1 MAGFLSPNEAA
12 ESHVDLVRIPSVV
25 FFVVT
30 PIFVMI
36 RFWNRISRR
45 SGLGSDDYIIL
56 VSFICTI
63 LVQIF
68 MLTACRYGFGKHI
81 ASLSMNDRLEAL
93 KVRPRP
99 PLLGWFDELVVA
111 HAGLGK
117 QWFYIAQVFYKLTIN
132 LTKMSIVLLYL
143 RIFVQKWFR
152 ISCYILLGIVTAY
165 TIASTATSIFQ
176 CSPIKGAWD
185 KSVHPKCISLTQNWY
200 ANAGYSIATDVLI
213 LLLPMQPIWTS
224 KLPVNQKRALM
235 FVFALGGFVTV
246 TSILRATTLN
256 FSTTS
261 PDTTFDITS
270 TLWTIIEENVAI
282 ICACLPMCRIVLA
295 IIFPKMFGG
304 GTTKGST
311 GASGMVSESHSKYGY
326 ARATSPTRSQ
336 NWKPYAGPGGDGVN
350 RSTAAH
356 QSDDTSEEFI
366 LASVQ
371 RHGSADDQDGAI
383 RKTTK
388 YEISYEGGPYKN

>member
-1 MAGFLSPNEAA
+1 MAFLTPDEAA
-12 ESHVDLVRIPSVV
+12 QSHANLVRIPSIV

-30 PIFVMI
+30 PIFVFI

-45 SGLGSDDYIIL
+45 SGLGWDDGTIA
-56 VSFICTI
+56 VSFVCTL

-68 MLTACRYGFGKHI
+68 MMISCNYGFGKHI
-81 ASLSMNDRLEAL
+81 ASLSPHDKLEAL
-93 KVRPRP
+93 K
-99 PLLGWFDELVVA
+99 
-111 HAGLGK
+111 
-117 QWFYIAQVFYKLTIN
+117 WFYVAQIFYKLTIN

-143 RIFVQKWFR
+143 RIFVQRWFR
-152 ISCYILLGIVTAY
+152 IACYILLGIVTAY
-165 TIASTATSIFQ
+165 CIASTLTSIFQ
-176 CSPIKGAWD
+176 CHPISGAWD
-185 KSVHPKCISLTQNWY
+185 KSSKPTCISLTENWY
-200 ANAGYSIATDVLI
+200 SNAGYSIATDVLI
-213 LLLPMQPIWTS
+213 LLLPMQPIWAS

-235 FVFALGGFVTV
+235 FVFALGSFVTV

-295 IIFPKMFGG
+295 FLFPSVFGG
-304 GTTKGST
+304 NTSKGST
-311 GASGMVSESHSKYGY
+311 GASGGLGSGNPNKYGY
-326 ARATSPTRSQ
+326 ARSQSPSRRQS
-336 NWKPYAGPGGDGVN
+336 WKPYSGPGGDGVS

-366 LASVQ
+366 LTTVQ
-371 RHGSADDQDGAI
+371 RHGSTDGDDGAI

-388 YEISYEGGPYKN
+388 YEVSYEN

>member
-1 MAGFLSPNEAA
+1 MAFLTPEAAA
-12 ESHVDLVRIPSVV
+12 ESHADLVRIPSIV

-30 PIFVMI
+30 PIFVFI
-36 RFWNRISRR
+36 RFWN
-45 SGLGSDDYIIL
+45 
-56 VSFICTI
+56 
-63 LVQIF
+63 Q
-68 MLTACRYGFGKHI
+68 
-81 ASLSMNDRLEAL
+81 AL
-93 KVRPRP
+93 K
-99 PLLGWFDELVVA
+99 
-111 HAGLGK
+111 
-117 QWFYIAQVFYKLTIN
+117 WFYVAQIFYKLTIN

-165 TIASTATSIFQ
+165 CIASTSTSIWQ
-176 CSPIKGAWD
+176 CNPIRGAWD
-185 KSVHPKCISLTQNWY
+185 KSVKPTCISLTMNWY

-213 LLLPMQPIWTS
+213 LLLPMQPIWAS

-235 FVFALGGFVTV
+235 FVFALGSFVTV

-295 IIFPKMFGG
+295 FLFPKIFGG
-304 GTTKGST
+304 NTTKGST
-311 GASGMVSESHSKYGY
+311 GASGGLGSENHHNKYGY
-326 ARATSPTRSQ
+326 ARSQSPTRRQS
-336 NWKPYAGPGGDGVN
+336 WKPYSGPGGDGVS

-366 LASVQ
+366 LTTVQ
-371 RHGSADDQDGAI
+371 RHGSTDDNDGAI

-388 YEISYEGGPYKN
+388 YEVSYEN

>member
-1 MAGFLSPNEAA
+1 MAFLTPEATA
-12 ESHVDLVRIPSVV
+12 QSHANLVRIPSIV

-30 PIFVMI
+30 PIFVFI

-45 SGLGSDDYIIL
+45 SGLGWDDGTIA
-56 VSFICTI
+56 VSFVCTL

-68 MLTACRYGFGKHI
+68 MMISCNYGFGKHI
-81 ASLSMNDRLEAL
+81 ASLSIHHDKLEAL
-93 KVRPRP
+93 K
-99 PLLGWFDELVVA
+99 
-111 HAGLGK
+111 
-117 QWFYIAQVFYKLTIN
+117 WFYVAQIFYKLTIN

-143 RIFVQKWFR
+143 RIFVQRWFR
-152 ISCYILLGIVTAY
+152 ISCYILLAIVTMY
-165 TIASTATSIFQ
+165 CIASTLTSIFQ
-176 CSPIKGAWD
+176 CQPISGAWD
-185 KSVHPKCISLTQNWY
+185 KSIEPKCLSLTEVWY
-200 ANAGYSIATDVLI
+200 SNAGYSIATDVLI
-213 LLLPMQPIWTS
+213 LALPMQPIWAS

-235 FVFALGGFVTV
+235 FVFALGSFVTV

-295 IIFPKMFGG
+295 FLFPSIFGG
-304 GTTKGST
+304 NTSKGST
-311 GASGMVSESHSKYGY
+311 GASGGLGSENPNKYGY
-326 ARATSPTRSQ
+326 ARSQSPSRRQS
-336 NWKPYAGPGGDGVN
+336 WKPYSGPGGDGVS

-366 LASVQ
+366 LTTVQ
-371 RHGSADDQDGAI
+371 RHGSTDDNDGAI

-388 YEISYEGGPYKN
+388 YEVSYEN

>member
-1 MAGFLSPNEAA
+1 MSLLTPDEAA
-12 ESHVDLVRIPSVV
+12 ASHADLVRVPSII
-25 FFVVT
+25 FFAVT
-30 PIFVMI
+30 PIFVVI

-45 SGLGSDDYIIL
+45 SGLGWDDGTIL
-56 VSFICTI
+56 VSF
-63 LVQIF
+63 
-68 MLTACRYGFGKHI
+68 
-81 ASLSMNDRLEAL
+81 
-93 KVRPRP
+93 
-99 PLLGWFDELVVA
+99 
-111 HAGLGK
+111 
-117 QWFYIAQVFYKLTIN
+117 WFYVAQIFYKLTIN

-165 TIASTATSIFQ
+165 AIASTSMSIWQ
-176 CSPIKGAWD
+176 CNPIRGAWD
-185 KSVHPKCISLTQNWY
+185 KSVNPTCISLTKNWY

-213 LLLPMQPIWTS
+213 LALPMQPIWAS
-224 KLPVNQKRALM
+224 KLPINQKRALM
-235 FVFALGGFVTV
+235 FVFALGSFSSVTV

-295 IIFPKMFGG
+295 FIFPKIFGG
-304 GTTKGST
+304 NTTKGST
-311 GASGMVSESHSKYGY
+311 GASGLSGGMGSESQNKYGY
-326 ARATSPTRSQ
+326 ARSTSPSRRQS
-336 NWKPYAGPGGDGVN
+336 WKPYSGPGGDGIS

-366 LASVQ
+366 LTSVQ
-371 RHGSADDQDGAI
+371 RHGSTDDQDGAI

-388 YEISYEGGPYKN
+388 YEISYESESYKN